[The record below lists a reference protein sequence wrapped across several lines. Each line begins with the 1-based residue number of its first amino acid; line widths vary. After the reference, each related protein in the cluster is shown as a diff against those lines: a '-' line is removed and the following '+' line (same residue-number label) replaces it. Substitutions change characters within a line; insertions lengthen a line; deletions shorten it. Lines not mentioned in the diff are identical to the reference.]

1 MLIGHNKKISLDKF
15 IYKSLYD
22 KDNGYYIKKNP
33 FGKKSDFITSP
44 NISVLFSEMISIW
57 LISFWENLKKPKK
70 INIVELGAGNGE
82 MMSQIIK
89 TLNNFSEISLSA
101 NFLILEKSPLLIK
114 IQRSKIDKKKVRWI
128 KNLKEIPSIIIDAD
142 DLKSLEFAI
151 VENVQRHDLN
161 PIEEANGYKKLM
173 DDFGYDQDK
182 VAKFIGKSRAH
193 IANCLRLLSLP
204 DNVIQLV
211 ETNKLSQGY
220 AKILVGLE
228 NCFVI
233 AKKIIDLLD

>member
-1 MLIGHNKKISLDKF
+1 MLIGQNKKISLDRF

-33 FGKKSDFITSP
+33 FGKKGDFITSP

-114 IQRSKIDKKKVRWI
+114 IQKSKIDKKKVSWI
-128 KNLKEIPSIIIDAD
+128 K
-142 DLKSLEFAI
+142 
-151 VENVQRHDLN
+151 
-161 PIEEANGYKKLM
+161 
-173 DDFGYDQDK
+173 
-182 VAKFIGKSRAH
+182 KFKRNSKGS
-193 IANCLRLLSLP
+193 N
-204 DNVIQLV
+204 
-211 ETNKLSQGY
+211 Y
-220 AKILVGLE
+220 ILG
-228 NCFVI
+228 
-233 AKKIIDLLD
+233 